1 MRGKSSDRIGGDA
14 LPGGARKRVW
24 GGKKAGPVFSQRR
37 GEAIKRGGFSE
48 KTGGVQEKRGGGSAG
63 KVMAVC
69 YAKKEYTYKNET
81 TIIVHSGVCV
91 CA

>member
-1 MRGKSSDRIGGDA
+1 MPCRGREKTGVGRKESGAGFLATKGGCN
-14 LPGGARKRVW
+14 K
-24 GGKKAGPVFSQRR
+24 
-37 GEAIKRGGFSE
+37 EGGFSE